1 MVATD
6 GRHRPGGRAGLLR
19 FMQRF
24 NFTLES
30 VRDLR
35 EDLQTAAMMALADR
49 IRTHERAQVAAEAS
63 LRRHQAA
70 ESALSGAGRAAALL
84 VQADRDR
91 NAARLQLEE
100 AAVELRDTSFG
111 VESARG
117 DLVEARQA
125 LESVRK
131 LEERRRAE
139 HRAARAR
146 EEERVLADVLEARA
160 TRAAT
165 LARRVA
171 A

>member
-1 MVATD
+1 MAGD
-6 GRHRPGGRAGLLR
+6 AQEGRAGLLR

-24 NFTLES
+24 HFTLDS

-35 EDLQTAAMMALADR
+35 EDGQTAAMMALADR
-49 IRTHERAQVAAEAS
+49 IRTHERAKSAAEAS
-63 LRRHQAA
+63 LRRHRRAEAA
-70 ESALSGAGRAAALL
+70 LAGAGRAAALL

-91 NAARLQLEE
+91 TAARLGLEE
-100 AAVELRDTSFG
+100 ATLELRETSFG
-111 VESARG
+111 VDSARD

-131 LEERRRAE
+131 LEARRRAE

-146 EEERVLADVLEARA
+146 EEERELADVLEARA
-160 TRAAT
+160 ARTVTAAR
-165 LARRVA
+165 RRVA

>member
-6 GRHRPGGRAGLLR
+6 GRHRPGGRAGLLH

-24 NFTLES
+24 HFTLDS

-35 EDLQTAAMMALADR
+35 DDRQTAAMMVLADR
-49 IRTHERAQVAAEAS
+49 IRTHTRAQQAAEAS
-63 LRRHQAA
+63 LRRHRAA
-70 ESALSGAGRAAALL
+70 EHALAGAGRAAALL

-91 NAARLQLEE
+91 DAARLQLE
-100 AAVELRDTSFG
+100 AATVELRDTSFG
-111 VESARG
+111 VDAARG

-131 LEERRRAE
+131 LEQRRRAE

-146 EEERVLADVLEARA
+146 EEERELADVLEARA
-160 TRAAT
+160 ARAAT
-165 LARRVA
+165 AARRA
-171 A
+171 AA